1 MTQNGENL
9 QLNGTTH
16 KESEVSTGDNGGS
29 GGGGGGGFMDTLLGA
44 PELLKQKRR
53 PEDLASL
60 TREELIERILGL
72 EKHVQ
77 QLRNVIAKEGSLH
90 TITREP
96 EIYIFIY
103 IFIGLGCFNHSF
115 CVSRPFVI
123 LVGCLDSNP
132 VAVVSKR
139 LRTNLVT
146 HLPAMKMYA

>member
-9 QLNGTTH
+9 QLNGATH
-16 KESEVSTGDNGGS
+16 KESEVSTSDNGGG

-60 TREELIERILGL
+60 TREELIERVLGL

-90 TITREP
+90 TITRDT
-96 EIYIFIY
+96 EIYFLYLFLESWSMSPISGIWDRT
-103 IFIGLGCFNHSF
+103 L
-115 CVSRPFVI
+115 CV
-123 LVGCLDSNP
+123 
-132 VAVVSKR
+132 AVSKR
-139 LRTNLVT
+139 PRFNLAT
-146 HLPAMKMYA
+146 HIPVKGTVAWDGFLA

>member
-9 QLNGTTH
+9 QLNGATH
-16 KESEVSTGDNGGS
+16 KESEVSTSDNGGG

-60 TREELIERILGL
+60 TREELIERVLGL

-90 TITREP
+90 TITRDT
-96 EIYIFIY
+96 EIYFLYLFLESWSMSPISGI
-103 IFIGLGCFNHSF
+103 
-115 CVSRPFVI
+115 
-123 LVGCLDSNP
+123 
-132 VAVVSKR
+132 
-139 LRTNLVT
+139 
-146 HLPAMKMYA
+146 

>member
-9 QLNGTTH
+9 QLNGATH
-16 KESEVSTGDNGGS
+16 KESEVSTGDNGGG

-60 TREELIERILGL
+60 TREELIERVLGL

-90 TITREP
+90 TMTRDTEMVFL
-96 EIYIFIY
+96 YLF
-103 IFIGLGCFNHSF
+103 
-115 CVSRPFVI
+115 
-123 LVGCLDSNP
+123 
-132 VAVVSKR
+132 
-139 LRTNLVT
+139 
-146 HLPAMKMYA
+146 

>member
-9 QLNGTTH
+9 QLNGAKH
-16 KESEVSTGDNGGS
+16 KEPEVSTGDNGD

-60 TREELIERILGL
+60 TREELIERVVGL

-90 TITREP
+90 TITRKP
-96 EIYIFIY
+96 KIYIFSNY
-103 IFIGLGCFNHSF
+103 FLGLLCFGHSF
-115 CVSRPFVI
+115 
-123 LVGCLDSNP
+123 
-132 VAVVSKR
+132 AYAA
-139 LRTNLVT
+139 
-146 HLPAMKMYA
+146 HL